1 MESDKN
7 QEITGIKEEEGEN
20 QALPNKEE
28 EQNIMK
34 KFNDYLVL
42 LNDNKI
48 NITEISNY
56 FCEQYYKYK
65 KHFFQNFIFSILD
78 NVQLTKKIEY
88 LDLTIE
94 IIIKLNSNKDIN
106 NTSIEDLNYLLLCIR
121 EICRNYHY
129 AMNEQFIKYIKNA
142 LNKLKQSKIYNEIDI
157 DNIIMELRLT
167 TEPNI
172 SNNDNDKQSLNC
184 LLNDKILKID
194 EDMIIFYKDIENA
207 NRGNINAYKMNLI
220 KKENTLLEKQID
232 LYNKN
237 IEQIKTINEMIDII
251 NKKFPGI

>member
-1 MESDKN
+1 MESNKN
-7 QEITGIKEEEGEN
+7 QEINGIKEEEGEN

-56 FCEQYYKYK
+56 FVEQYYKYK

-172 SNNDNDKQSLNC
+172 SNNYNDKQSLNC

>member
-1 MESDKN
+1 MESNKN
-7 QEITGIKEEEGEN
+7 QEINGIKEEEGEN

-56 FCEQYYKYK
+56 FVEQYYKYK

-172 SNNDNDKQSLNC
+172 SNNVNDKQSLNC

>member
-1 MESDKN
+1 MESNKN
-7 QEITGIKEEEGEN
+7 QEINGIKEEEGEN

-56 FCEQYYKYK
+56 FVEQYYKYK

-194 EDMIIFYKDIENA
+194 EDMIIFYKDIEYA

>member
-1 MESDKN
+1 MESNKN
-7 QEITGIKEEEGEN
+7 QEINGIKEEKGKN

-142 LNKLKQSKIYNEIDI
+142 LNKLKQNKIYNEIDI

>member
-1 MESDKN
+1 MESNKN
-7 QEITGIKEEEGEN
+7 QEINGIKEEEGEN

-48 NITEISNY
+48 NIIEISNY
-56 FCEQYYKYK
+56 FGEQYYKYK

-172 SNNDNDKQSLNC
+172 SNNDNDKQSLKC

>member
-1 MESDKN
+1 MESNKN
-7 QEITGIKEEEGEN
+7 QEINGIKEEKGKN

-48 NITEISNY
+48 NIIEISNY
-56 FCEQYYKYK
+56 FGEQYYKYK

>member
-1 MESDKN
+1 MESNKN
-7 QEITGIKEEEGEN
+7 QEINGIKEEKGKN

-172 SNNDNDKQSLNC
+172 SNNDNDKQSLKC

>member
-1 MESDKN
+1 MESNKN
-7 QEITGIKEEEGEN
+7 QEINGIKEEKGKN

-48 NITEISNY
+48 NINEISNY

>member
-1 MESDKN
+1 MESNKN
-7 QEITGIKEEEGEN
+7 QEINRIKEEKGEN
-20 QALPNKEE
+20 QALPNKED

-56 FCEQYYKYK
+56 FCEQNYKYK

>member
-1 MESDKN
+1 MESNKN
-7 QEITGIKEEEGEN
+7 QEINGIKEEEGEN

-56 FCEQYYKYK
+56 FGEQYYKYK

>member
-1 MESDKN
+1 MESNKN
-7 QEITGIKEEEGEN
+7 QEINGIKEEEGEN

-65 KHFFQNFIFSILD
+65 KHFFQNFIFSILN

>member
-1 MESDKN
+1 MESNKN
-7 QEITGIKEEEGEN
+7 QEINGIKEEEGEN

-65 KHFFQNFIFSILD
+65 KHFFQNFIFSILN

-172 SNNDNDKQSLNC
+172 SNNDNDKQSLKC

>member
-1 MESDKN
+1 
-7 QEITGIKEEEGEN
+7 
-20 QALPNKEE
+20 
-28 EQNIMK
+28 
-34 KFNDYLVL
+34 
-42 LNDNKI
+42 
-48 NITEISNY
+48 
-56 FCEQYYKYK
+56 
-65 KHFFQNFIFSILD
+65 
-78 NVQLTKKIEY
+78 
-88 LDLTIE
+88 
-94 IIIKLNSNKDIN
+94 
-106 NTSIEDLNYLLLCIR
+106 
-121 EICRNYHY
+121 
-129 AMNEQFIKYIKNA
+129 MNEQFIKYIKNA

>member
-1 MESDKN
+1 MESNKN
-7 QEITGIKEEEGEN
+7 QEINGIKEEEGEN

-56 FCEQYYKYK
+56 FVEQYYKYK

>member
-1 MESDKN
+1 MESNKN
-7 QEITGIKEEEGEN
+7 QEINGIKEEKGKN

>member
-1 MESDKN
+1 MESNKN
-7 QEITGIKEEEGEN
+7 QEINGIKEEEGEN

>member
-1 MESDKN
+1 MESNKN
-7 QEITGIKEEEGEN
+7 QEINGIKEEKGKN

-48 NITEISNY
+48 NITKISNY

>member
-1 MESDKN
+1 MESNKN
-7 QEITGIKEEEGEN
+7 QEINGIKEEKGKN

-56 FCEQYYKYK
+56 FGEQYYKYK

>member
-1 MESDKN
+1 MESNKN
-7 QEITGIKEEEGEN
+7 QEINGIKEEEGEN

-42 LNDNKI
+42 LNDNKT
-48 NITEISNY
+48 NIIEISNY

-65 KHFFQNFIFSILD
+65 KHFFQNFIFSILN

>member
-1 MESDKN
+1 MESNKN
-7 QEITGIKEEEGEN
+7 QEINGIKEEEGEN

-48 NITEISNY
+48 NIIEISNY
-56 FCEQYYKYK
+56 FGEQYYKYK
-65 KHFFQNFIFSILD
+65 KHFFQNFIFSILN

>member
-1 MESDKN
+1 MESNKN
-7 QEITGIKEEEGEN
+7 QEINGIKEEEGEN

-48 NITEISNY
+48 NIIEISNY
-56 FCEQYYKYK
+56 FGEQYYKYK

>member
-1 MESDKN
+1 MESNKN
-7 QEITGIKEEEGEN
+7 QEINGIKEEEGEN

-48 NITEISNY
+48 NITKISNY

>member
-1 MESDKN
+1 MESNKN
-7 QEITGIKEEEGEN
+7 QEINGIKEEEGEN

-56 FCEQYYKYK
+56 FGEQYYKYK

-106 NTSIEDLNYLLLCIR
+106 NTSIEDLNYLLLCIK

>member
-1 MESDKN
+1 MESNKN
-7 QEITGIKEEEGEN
+7 QEINGIKEEKGKN

-78 NVQLTKKIEY
+78 SVQLTKKIEY

-172 SNNDNDKQSLNC
+172 SNNVNDKQSLNC

-251 NKKFPGI
+251 NKKFPDI

>member
-1 MESDKN
+1 MESNKK
-7 QEITGIKEEEGEN
+7 QEINRIKEEKGEN
-20 QALPNKEE
+20 QALPNKDE

-56 FCEQYYKYK
+56 FCEQNYKYK

-121 EICRNYHY
+121 EICRHYHY

-220 KKENTLLEKQID
+220 KKENTLLEKHID

>member
-1 MESDKN
+1 MESNKN
-7 QEITGIKEEEGEN
+7 QEINGIKEEEGEN

-172 SNNDNDKQSLNC
+172 SNNDNDKQSLKC